1 MKPQV
6 LIFAAMTA
14 LASAGAV
21 ASGVALAQPMQI
33 SPEATRPPAD
43 VADKP
48 KQKAAKKPESK
59 RPALRKSIAEPKQ
72 APAST
77 APTAFAPE
85 NAPIA
90 PFAAPAKPQ
99 ITLPAPTSA
108 QAPAANTKTTSLQPV
123 TGAAQGDVA
132 YGAYQRGYY
141 LEAFKEATRRAGD
154 GDPVSMTLLGDLY
167 SNGYGVPKD
176 EKKAL
181 AWFSLAADRNDKQ
194 AIFALAMAKF
204 AGRGTAR
211 DLPEATALLDR
222 AAKLG
227 HVAAAYNLA
236 LLYLEGQQVQQNLP
250 RAAELLRVAADA
262 GSPEAQYALAT
273 LYKEG
278 NGVPKDP
285 AAAAKLLAAATR
297 GGNTA
302 AEVEYAIALF
312 NGTGVAKDEAAAAAL
327 FRKAALRGSTVAQNR
342 LARILA
348 TGRGLPTDPAAA
360 VKWHTIAKA
369 GGETDIFLENFMQKM
384 KDSDRA
390 AGENAARLWLAHAR
404 PNS

>member
-1 MKPQV
+1 VKPGTVFV
-6 LIFAAMTA
+6 LG
-14 LASAGAV
+14 LAV
-21 ASGVALAQPMQI
+21 ALTGGAAALAQPLQI
-33 SPEATRPPAD
+33 APPTARPSENVAQKPKPKAAARPVLKKSIVEPTRP
-43 VADKP
+43 KP
-48 KQKAAKKPESK
+48 
-59 RPALRKSIAEPKQ
+59 
-72 APAST
+72 APA
-77 APTAFAPE
+77 APSAYAPE
-85 NAPIA
+85 NTPLM
-90 PFAAPAKPQ
+90 PF
-99 ITLPAPTSA
+99 PAPEKTKTPPASA
-108 QAPAANTKTTSLQPV
+108 QVAPPTKTTALQPQ
-123 TGAAQGDVA
+123 AAASAVDLA

-141 LEAFKEATRRAGD
+141 LEAFQEATRRAGD
-154 GDPVSMTLLGDLY
+154 GDPVAMTLLGDLY
-167 SNGYGVPKD
+167 SNGYGIAKD
-176 EKKAL
+176 DKKAF

-204 AGRGTAR
+204 AGRGTAQ
-211 DLPEATALLDR
+211 DLPEAAALLER

-236 LLYLEGQQVQQNLP
+236 LLYLDGQSVRQDMAK
-250 RAAELLRVAADA
+250 AAELLRRAADA

-297 GGNTA
+297 GGNAA

-312 NGTGVAKDEAAAAAL
+312 NGAGVAKDEAAAAAL
-327 FRKAALRGSTVAQNR
+327 FRKAALKGSPVAQNR

-348 TGRGLPTDPAAA
+348 TGRGAPADPAAA

-369 GGETDIFLENFMQKM
+369 GGESDIFLENYMQKM

-390 AGENAARLWLAHAR
+390 AGEDAARLWLAHAR

>member
-1 MKPQV
+1 VKRGKL
-6 LIFAAMTA
+6 LIFG
-14 LASAGAV
+14 LAV
-21 ASGVALAQPMQI
+21 ALLGGAAFAQPLQI
-33 SPEATRPPAD
+33 SPQPAQPADDVAEKPKPKAPVRPPL
-43 VADKP
+43 K
-48 KQKAAKKPESK
+48 
-59 RPALRKSIAEPKQ
+59 KSIAEPIRPRPP
-72 APAST
+72 APSAY
-77 APTAFAPE
+77 APE
-85 NAPIA
+85 NTLTTPFPAPD
-90 PFAAPAKPQ
+90 KPQ
-99 ITLPAPTSA
+99 TPPASA
-108 QAPAANTKTTSLQPV
+108 QVAPPTRTTSLQPQV
-123 TGAAQGDVA
+123 PASGGADLA

-141 LEAFKEATRRAGD
+141 LEAFQEATRRAGD
-154 GDPVSMTLLGDLY
+154 GDPVAMTLLGDLY
-167 SNGYGVPKD
+167 SNGYGIPKD
-176 EKKAL
+176 DKKAL
-181 AWFSLAADRNDKQ
+181 AWFSLAADRNEKQ

-204 AGRGTAR
+204 AGRGTAQ
-211 DLPEATALLDR
+211 DMPEAAALLER

-236 LLYLEGQQVQQNLP
+236 LLYLDGQSVRP
-250 RAAELLRVAADA
+250 DMARAAALLRGAADA

-285 AAAAKLLAAATR
+285 GAAAKLLAAATR
-297 GGNTA
+297 GGNPA

-312 NGTGVAKDEAAAAAL
+312 NGSGVPKDEGAAAAL
-327 FRKAALRGSTVAQNR
+327 FRKAALKGSPIAQNR

-348 TGRGLPTDPAAA
+348 TGRGVPADPAAA

-369 GGETDIFLENFMQKM
+369 GGESDIFLENYMQKM